1 MQIRSEIIDGK
12 KRIVITRTTSGVDNT
27 KEAVLKIMGKG
38 WEYKGQNNKGGKNH
52 EQFNSNK

>member
-1 MQIRSEIIDGK
+1 MMQIRSEIIDGK

-38 WEYKGQNNKGGKNH
+38 WEYKDQNNKGGKSH
-52 EQFNSNK
+52 E